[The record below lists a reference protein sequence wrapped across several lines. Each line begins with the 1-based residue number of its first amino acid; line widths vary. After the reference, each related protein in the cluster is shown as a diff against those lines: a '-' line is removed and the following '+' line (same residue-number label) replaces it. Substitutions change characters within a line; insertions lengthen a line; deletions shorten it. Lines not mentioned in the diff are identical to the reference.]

1 MAEKV
6 RYFPKPD
13 PLSVVQISEN
23 DAERLA
29 RRRKALEIL
38 REQARIADRRLK
50 LDMFNIWRTG
60 GGTIHQVSEA
70 AGYHPI
76 WISDVFEKIK
86 KDPKLLEEAINEWI
100 ADNPGKTLNGKLDDK

>member
-50 LDMFNIWRTG
+50 LDM
-60 GGTIHQVSEA
+60 
-70 AGYHPI
+70 
-76 WISDVFEKIK
+76 
-86 KDPKLLEEAINEWI
+86 
-100 ADNPGKTLNGKLDDK
+100 